1 MKSKICFK
9 CYNEK
14 LLSEF
19 YKHKQMADGYL
30 NKCKE
35 CAKIDSKKT
44 LELKTSTPEGLE
56 KERQRHRDKYSRLG
70 YREKQKIWDINKP
83 WKKSSIYKGLSKRLK
98 IEKGLEL
105 HHWNYNDGFLEDI
118 IILKTKQH
126 RQAHRYL
133 TLDENE
139 NIFRTKENVL
149 LDTKVKH
156 IQYLLDCGI
165 FNI

>member
-9 CYNEK
+9 CGQEK
-14 LLSEF
+14 FLYDF
-19 YKHKQMADGYL
+19 YKHKQMPDGHV

-35 CAKIDSKKT
+35 CNKIDIKKNYEVNS
-44 LELKTSTPEGLE
+44 LNEDWNE
-56 KERQRHRDKYSRLG
+56 KERLRQRDKYKRLG
-70 YREKQKIWDINKP
+70 YKSKQKEWDINKP
-83 WKKSSIYKGLSKRLK
+83 WKQSSIYKGLSKKLK

-126 RQAHRYL
+126 RQSHSL
-133 TLDENE
+133 LVLDENE
-139 NIFRTKENVL
+139 KMFRTKENVL

-165 FNI
+165 FNL